1 MSVGPSPFGLAQG
14 YEYEYP
20 SSQAAIQPSRAQ
32 QYEESAFF
40 PMNSSGQYMMT
51 LRVMTADASCMVP
64 IECMG
69 DVEVASDS
77 GADMILITREES
89 DKLGYQV
96 DMLSE
101 DYNFVVQGISNEPT
115 VFKEI
120 TTWVQIGKMRPIQAP
135 IGLAV
140 DVDALIQS
148 LFGNKGTVDSGE
160 LEAVYNSNG
169 VLYRES
175 MSNSASQVSVI

>member
-1 MSVGPSPFGLAQG
+1 MSVGPSPFGLAEG

-20 SSQAAIQPSRAQ
+20 SSQATIQPSRAPQ
-32 QYEESAFF
+32 FETEAFF
-40 PMNSSGQYMMT
+40 PMTGDGRYSIT
-51 LRVMTADASCMVP
+51 VRVMKADASCMVP
-64 IECMG
+64 LECM
-69 DVEVASDS
+69 DDIEMASDS

-89 DKLGYQV
+89 DRLGYQV

-120 TTWVQIGKMRPIQAP
+120 TTWVQLGNMRPLQCP

-140 DVDALIQS
+140 DTDALVQT
-148 LFGNKGTVDSGE
+148 LFGNKGTVDSGQI
-160 LEAVYNSNG
+160 EATYSSEG
-169 VLYRES
+169 VLYRET
-175 MSNSASQVSVI
+175 MSGSASQVSVI

>member
-1 MSVGPSPFGLAQG
+1 MSVGPSPFGLSQG

-32 QYEESAFF
+32 QFESEAFF
-40 PMNSSGQYMMT
+40 PMNSTGQYMMT

-64 IECMG
+64 IQCMG

-96 DMLSE
+96 DMYSE

-120 TTWVQIGKMRPIQAP
+120 TTWVQIGKMRPLQVP
-135 IGLAV
+135 VGLAV
-140 DVDALIQS
+140 DVDALVQS
-148 LFGNKGTVDSGE
+148 LFGNKGTVDSGQI
-160 LEAVYNSNG
+160 EATYNSDG

-175 MSNSASQVSVI
+175 MSGSASSLSI